1 MTSSARQRPP
11 SRRPAPAPRRAV
23 LRRRALALTALA
35 GGAALAIAA
44 VAGSGGGN
52 ASRPRPPAF
61 VRVSLGGRV
70 LAARRVGALRRPES
84 VAALL
89 AAVPATSLVHRGAAS
104 IEMRTNRA
112 GLARE
117 VDRAVAAGGGV
128 VAVPQQ
134 ATAATI
140 RVPLIQQE
148 LRDNCEATAL
158 SMILAYR
165 GRHLNQLTL
174 QAQVAHAQPLDPT
187 TAPDGSEVWGDPNLG
202 FVGRADGGGP
212 GGGYGVYQ
220 GPIEAL
226 ARRHGVDLRNL
237 TGKSPTAVYSALLA
251 GHPVM
256 AWVAL
261 AAGPYASWETPAGR
275 TVHINYGEHAVVLTG
290 LEQGYVLV
298 NDPLSGTHLTW
309 SKAQFE
315 QMWAGLGRRAL
326 AA

>member
-1 MTSSARQRPP
+1 MSPESRRAVVRCRTVARRRLAALAVAAIGAAAAIVISTGGGGSAPPPPRPP
-11 SRRPAPAPRRAV
+11 SFVSISLEGRTLAKRRI
-23 LRRRALALTALA
+23 
-35 GGAALAIAA
+35 GE
-44 VAGSGGGN
+44 
-52 ASRPRPPAF
+52 
-61 VRVSLGGRV
+61 
-70 LAARRVGALRRPES
+70 LRRPSS

-89 AAVPATSLVHRGAAS
+89 AAVPATRSVHRGPAT
-104 IEMRTNRA
+104 IELQTDRRR
-112 GLARE
+112 LARE
-117 VDRAVAAGGGV
+117 VDRAVRGGGGAV
-128 VAVPQQ
+128 EVPQRPISS
-134 ATAATI
+134 AI
-140 RVPLIQQE
+140 RVPLVQQE

-165 GRHLNQLTL
+165 GRHVDQLTL

-187 TAPDGSEVWGDPNLG
+187 TSADGSEVWGDPSLG
-202 FVGRADGGGP
+202 FVGRANGGGP

-220 GPIEAL
+220 GPIAAL

-237 TGKSPTAVYSALLA
+237 TGKSPTAIYSALLS

-298 NDPLSGTHLTW
+298 NDPLSGAHLTW
-309 SKAQFE
+309 TEAQFE
-315 QMWAGLGRRAL
+315 EMWAGLGHRAL

>member
-1 MTSSARQRPP
+1 MSA
-11 SRRPAPAPRRAV
+11 APRRAAAA
-23 LRRRALALTALA
+23 RRRAVARRRA
-35 GGAALAIAA
+35 AALAAIAIGAA
-44 VAGSGGGN
+44 VAIAVAAGGGGG
-52 ASRPRPPAF
+52 AVSSPRPPAF
-61 VRVSLGGRV
+61 VRISLGGRV
-70 LAARRVGALRRPES
+70 LAERRVGALRSPRS
-84 VAALL
+84 VATLL
-89 AAVPATSLVHRGAAS
+89 GAVPATSSVRHGPATIELRTDRPKLV
-104 IEMRTNRA
+104 
-112 GLARE
+112 RE
-117 VDRAVAAGGGV
+117 VDRAIGGGGGA
-128 VAVPQQ
+128 VAVPQRP
-134 ATAATI
+134 TSSTI
-140 RVPLIQQE
+140 RVPLVQQE

-158 SMILAYR
+158 SMILSYR
-165 GRHLNQLTL
+165 GRHVNQLTL
-174 QAQVAHAQPLDPT
+174 QEEVAHAQPLDPT

-212 GGGYGVYQ
+212 AGGYGVYQ

>member
-1 MTSSARQRPP
+1 
-11 SRRPAPAPRRAV
+11 
-23 LRRRALALTALA
+23 
-35 GGAALAIAA
+35 
-44 VAGSGGGN
+44 GS
-52 ASRPRPPAF
+52 ASRPRPPEF

-70 LAARRVGALRRPES
+70 LAMRRVGALRRPGS

-89 AAVPATSLVHRGAAS
+89 SAVPATSLVHRGPAT
-104 IEMRTNRA
+104 IEMHTDRA
-112 GLARE
+112 ELAHE
-117 VDRAVAAGGGV
+117 VDRVIRGGGGA
-128 VAVPQQ
+128 VAVPQRP
-134 ATAATI
+134 ASSTI
-140 RVPLIQQE
+140 KVPLVQQE

-158 SMILAYR
+158 SMILAFR
-165 GRHLNQLTL
+165 GRHVDQLTL
-174 QAQVAHAQPLDPT
+174 QAEVAHAQPLDPT
-187 TAPDGSEVWGDPNLG
+187 TAPNGSEVWGDPNQG

-212 GGGYGVYQ
+212 AGGYGVYQ

-237 TGKSPTAVYSALLA
+237 TGRSPTAVYGALLS

-309 SKAQFE
+309 TEAQFE
-315 QMWAGLGRRAL
+315 QMWAGLGHRAL